1 MTVLETEK
9 KQNLTV
15 SLTRNTLQKARVL
28 AARRSTSISKLLAEQ
43 IESLVGEE
51 EAYEQAMRE
60 ALALMKKGFHLGG
73 KHTLDRDGLHE
84 R

>member
-1 MTVLETEK
+1 M

-15 SLTRNTLQKARVL
+15 SLEKSTVRKAKVL
-28 AARRSTSISKLLAEQ
+28 AAKRGTSISALVADQ

-51 EAYEQAMRE
+51 DEYEQAKRQ
-60 ALALMKKGFHLGG
+60 ALALMKKGFDLGG
-73 KHTLDRDGLHE
+73 KIVATRDELHE